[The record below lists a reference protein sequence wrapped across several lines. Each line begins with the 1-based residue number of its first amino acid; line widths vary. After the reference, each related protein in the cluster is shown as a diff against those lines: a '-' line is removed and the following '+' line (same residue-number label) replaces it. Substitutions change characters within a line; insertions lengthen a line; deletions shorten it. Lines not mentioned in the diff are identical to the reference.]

1 MATATKPRTA
11 PKQQTRKP
19 PAAETADS
27 ERAIVYLDPALLVR
41 DECNARE
48 TDTEPDADLLAS
60 VKEIGVEEPV
70 SVRPRPD
77 GTYGVFKGWRRTQ
90 AQQQANATA
99 EADGRPQ
106 RKIPAIVR
114 EDLVGRDG
122 WTRMLSLTENAR
134 REQMTERDTLKAVE
148 LALLD
153 MDEVEQRQATRA
165 LNLRP
170 GAAKAARRASQ
181 LSDAELRSAAAEG
194 MDLEQMADLAEV
206 SSLPNARYVL
216 ERAKEADEAEGKGG
230 RGHWDHAMAQL
241 RQQLADREARAAAEK
256 ALAEAGIPLLRTYH
270 EWEKAPSRPLSQLT
284 TPLGMPLDEARHKKC
299 PGHSARLDEEH
310 RPVWHCADPA
320 QYGHKVRP
328 EAKKPKKPLSE
339 KEAAERRKVVACNK
353 AWKAAREVRKNF
365 VATLCQ
371 GKTLPEEAR
380 KLTLSTLLEMPY
392 AYHDFVNKG
401 GTADVARF
409 LGVKVPEG
417 TIFQAVDLA
426 GRVSKA
432 KEWHA
437 LFAHVAAAYEHSLR
451 ENKAW
456 ARLNRT
462 QARWLLLLASL
473 GYTLSEVE
481 EMALAPHREDS
492 HKVA

>member
-11 PKQQTRKP
+11 PAKP
-19 PAAETADS
+19 SKKSPVDTSDS
-27 ERAIVYLDPALLVR
+27 ERTIVYLDPALLVR

-48 TDTEPDADLLAS
+48 TDTGPDADLLAS

-134 REQMTERDTLKAVE
+134 REQMTERDTLKAIE
-148 LALLD
+148 LTLVD
-153 MDEVEQRQATRA
+153 MSEVEQRRATKA
-165 LNLRP
+165 LNLPP
-170 GAAKAARRASQ
+170 GAAKAARKAAK
-181 LSDAELRSAAAEG
+181 LSDAELRSATAEG

-206 SSLPNARYVL
+206 GDLPNARWVL
-216 ERAKEADEAEGKGG
+216 EQAKAADEEEGKGG
-230 RGHWDHAMAQL
+230 RGHWDHAMARL

-256 ALAEAGIPLLRTYH
+256 ALAEAGIPLLRKYH
-270 EWEKAPSRPLSQLT
+270 DWEKDPSRPLSQLT
-284 TPLGMPLDEARHKKC
+284 TPLGAPLDETRHKTC

-320 QYGHKVRP
+320 QYGHKLRP
-328 EAKKPKKPLSE
+328 EAKKPKKPLSPE
-339 KEAAERRKVVACNK
+339 EAAERRRVIACNK
-353 AWKAAREVRKNF
+353 AWRAAREVRKNF

-380 KLTLSTLLEMPY
+380 KPTLSSVLRIPY
-392 AYHDFVNKG
+392 AYRDFVNKG
-401 GTADVARF
+401 GTGDVARF
-409 LGVKVPEG
+409 LGIKVPDDA
-417 TIFQAVDLA
+417 TVYAVDLA
-426 GRVSKA
+426 GQVSRA

-437 LFAHVAAAYEHSLR
+437 LFAHVAAAYEHDLR

-456 ARLNRT
+456 ARLRGD
-462 QARWLLLLASL
+462 QARWLLLLESL

-481 EMALAPHREDS
+481 EMAVARHRKNDR
-492 HKVA
+492 KTT